1 MRGGKPMARL
11 LFAVVLV
18 LSTVLCGSLAC
29 RPVFDTERP
38 SVATNDAIDI
48 ATGVATLNG
57 NLTSLGTASTVE
69 VSFQWGT
76 SSGSYANETTA
87 QVKTSAEE
95 FSFELTF
102 LSPNTT
108 YYFRVRAAG
117 DGTVYGSQKEFTT
130 SEAETL
136 TILSHEMTTGAMYI
150 LKVTGQAKNISSGKL
165 NYAEVDVRFKDAQGV
180 ILQTGVENIA
190 DLNPGDVWDFEVLY
204 PSSNISKVASYEIS
218 VGTIW

>member
-1 MRGGKPMARL
+1 MARL

-18 LSTVLCGSLAC
+18 SSMVWCGSFAC
-29 RPVFDTERP
+29 RRVFDTERP
-38 SVATNDAIDI
+38 SVATNDA
-48 ATGVATLNG
+48 TGVTTSVATLHAD
-57 NLTSLGTASTVE
+57 LTSLGTASTVE

-76 SSGSYANETTA
+76 SSGSYANETTHM
-87 QVKTSAEE
+87 VRTSTGA

-108 YYFRVRAAG
+108 YYFRARADG
-117 DGTVYGSQKEFTT
+117 DGTGYGSQKEFTT

-136 TILSHEMTTGAMYI
+136 TILSHEMTTAGMYI
-150 LKVTGQAKNISSGKL
+150 MKVTGQAKNISSEKL
-165 NYAEVDVRFKDAQGV
+165 NYAEVDVRFKDAQGA

-190 DLNPGDVWDFEVLY
+190 DLNPGDVWDFEVIY
-204 PSSNISKVASYEIS
+204 PSANISRVASYEIS